1 MDKASRVAFERGG
14 RGARDRIV
22 AAARVLFYRDGI
34 HATGVDQLAD
44 HAHVS
49 KRTLYKHFSSKDEIV
64 GAYLRDVDATRAVP
78 RERAL
83 DRSGLAPRDR
93 LLAIFERGNDKQV
106 RGCPFHNAAVEAAGK
121 LPEVHDI
128 VRAHKEAFI
137 ARLADTCGELGVTNP
152 RELANQLAV
161 LFEGAIALATAL
173 NDTSPMVHAQSAAV
187 ILIDQAVAAGR
198 FEQPAQV
205 KFGVASNKP

>member
-1 MDKASRVAFERGG
+1 MKSMDRASCAAFERGG
-14 RGARDRIV
+14 RGARERIV

-49 KRTLYKHFSSKDEIV
+49 KRTLYKHFSSKDEV
-64 GAYLRDVDATRAVP
+64 VAAYLRDVDAARAVP

-83 DRSGLAPRDR
+83 NRPGLAPRDR
-93 LLAIFERGNDKQV
+93 LLAIFDRGKEKRM

-128 VRAHKEAFI
+128 VSAHKNAFI
-137 ARLADTCGELGVTNP
+137 ARLTDTCGEVGVTKP
-152 RELANQLAV
+152 DQLANQLAV
-161 LFEGAIALATAL
+161 LFEGAVALATSL
-173 NDTSPMVHAQSAAV
+173 NDPAPMQYARSAAA
-187 ILIDQAVAAGR
+187 ILIDEAVRTAEDR
-198 FEQPAQV
+198 
-205 KFGVASNKP
+205 N